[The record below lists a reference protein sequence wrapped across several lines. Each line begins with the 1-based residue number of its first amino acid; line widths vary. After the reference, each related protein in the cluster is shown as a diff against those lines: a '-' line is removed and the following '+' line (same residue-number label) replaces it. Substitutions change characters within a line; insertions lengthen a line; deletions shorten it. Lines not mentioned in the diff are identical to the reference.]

1 MAKEVGLTDRDSLK
15 LIGESGVIGIIRI
28 QTTEDLLAIAEALH
42 RGGLNCLEITMNTP
56 GALRAIES
64 ACEKLPQVLL
74 GAGTILD
81 AISAREAILAGAQ
94 FLVTPTVKLD
104 VLEVAHRYGI
114 PAIIGAMTPT
124 EILTAWEAGADL
136 VKVFPAA
143 ILGPKY
149 LQEIRGPFP
158 QIPLVP
164 TGGITA
170 ENAGDFVRAGAV
182 AVCVGSWLVDKKAV
196 AEGRFEVLTERAR
209 QLVEAVRKA
218 RES

>member
-1 MAKEVGLTDRDSLK
+1 MVIPNKSSLLRSFTDTG
-15 LIGESGVIGIIRI
+15 IVGIIRV
-28 QTTEDLLAIAEALH
+28 QSSTELLRIAQALY
-42 RGGLNCLEITMNTP
+42 RGGLYCLEITMNTP
-56 GALRAIES
+56 GALKAIE
-64 ACEKLPQVLL
+64 EVGQNLPEIIM
-74 GAGTILD
+74 GAGTVLD
-81 AISAREAILAGAQ
+81 AVSAREAILAGAQ

-104 VLEVAHRYGI
+104 VLEVAHRYGV

-136 VKVFPAA
+136 VKVFPASV
-143 ILGPKY
+143 LGPKY
-149 LQEIRGPFP
+149 LQEIHGPLP

-170 ENAGDFVRAGAV
+170 DNAGDFIRAGAV

>member
-1 MAKEVGLTDRDSLK
+1 LIGRDSLR
-15 LIGESGVIGIIRI
+15 LIGESGAIGIIRV
-28 QTTEDLLAIAEALH
+28 QTAEDLLAIAGALH

-64 ACEKLPQVLL
+64 AREKLPQVLL
-74 GAGTILD
+74 GAGTVLD
-81 AISAREAILAGAQ
+81 AVSAREAILAGAQ

-104 VLEVAHRYGI
+104 VLEVAHRYGV

-136 VKVFPAA
+136 VKVFPASV
-143 ILGPKY
+143 LGPKY
-149 LQEIRGPFP
+149 LQEIHGPLP

-170 ENAGDFVRAGAV
+170 DNAGDFIRAGAV